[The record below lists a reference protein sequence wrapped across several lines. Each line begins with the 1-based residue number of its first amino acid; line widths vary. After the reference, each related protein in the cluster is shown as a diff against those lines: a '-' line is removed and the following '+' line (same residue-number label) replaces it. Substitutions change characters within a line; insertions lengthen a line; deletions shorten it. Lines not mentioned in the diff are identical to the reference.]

1 MTTVVVTP
9 DLAAEGRRD
18 DRDVVMVGGE
28 QGRWCSMICLGFG
41 DSSQLPVPVG
51 NGGNIMDQKPC

>member
-28 QGRWCSMICLGFG
+28 QGGQVVLHDMFG
-41 DSSQLPVPVG
+41 V
-51 NGGNIMDQKPC
+51 